1 MEVWGTAIA
10 KITILSI
17 LVGSRRALVP
27 PLAKVFHQTAL
38 RALVCRLQLAP
49 KAHCHEKLGGENFWV
64 YTLWDYIY
72 DVWGP
77 PYTRSFV
84 LPYFIPPYPPKT
96 CTSLKVE
103 ALTIGKKV
111 HIVFVAWLCTA
122 TAHSIHNN
130 ETFSRKNQHHPPY
143 IHY

>member
-17 LVGSRRALVP
+17 LVGSRLALVP

-84 LPYFIPPYPPKT
+84 LPYFIPHM
-96 CTSLKVE
+96 TSTKP
-103 ALTIGKKV
+103 
-111 HIVFVAWLCTA
+111 HI
-122 TAHSIHNN
+122 
-130 ETFSRKNQHHPPY
+130 
-143 IHY
+143 